1 MARFEDID
9 EAQFAARTLKKPAPL
24 AAQSAKYDARRGEIS
39 IRLNNGISA
48 AFPLDLIPEL
58 KAASTEDLRKIIVE
72 GLGYGLHVPAID
84 ADISIAQ
91 LFADHLGAT
100 GMLTRLKR
108 VRASQANGKRGGRPR
123 KTEAA

>member
-1 MARFEDID
+1 MARFEDVNAT
-9 EAQFAARTLKKPAPL
+9 ELAARTLKKPAPL
-24 AAQSAKYDARRGEIS
+24 AAKSAKYDARRHEVCIL
-39 IRLNNGISA
+39 LNNGISA

-58 KAASTEDLRKIIVE
+58 KGAAADDLRKIIVE
-72 GLGYGLHVPAID
+72 GRGYGLHFPAID
-84 ADISIAQ
+84 ADISVAR

-108 VRASQANGKRGGRPR
+108 VRASRANGKLGGRPK

>member
-9 EAQFAARTLKKPAPL
+9 EAQFTVLTVKKPEPL
-24 AAQSAKYDARRGEIS
+24 AALSAKYDTRRREIS

-58 KAASTEDLRKIIVE
+58 KTASTDDLRKIVVE
-72 GLGYGLHVPAID
+72 GRGYGLHVPAID

-108 VRASQANGKRGGRPR
+108 ARASRANGKRGGRPR

>member
-9 EAQFAARTLKKPAPL
+9 EAELAARTLKKPTPL
-24 AAQSAKYDARRGEIS
+24 AARSAKYDARRHEIC
-39 IRLNNGISA
+39 IRLNNDVSA

-58 KAASTEDLRKIIVE
+58 RAASADDLRKIVVE
-72 GLGYGLHVPAID
+72 GRGYGLHFPAID
-84 ADISIAQ
+84 ADISVAR

-108 VRASQANGKRGGRPR
+108 VRASRANGKLGGRPK

>member
-9 EAQFAARTLKKPAPL
+9 EAELAARTLKKPAPL
-24 AAQSAKYDARRGEIS
+24 AAKSAKFDTRRRELS
-39 IRLNNGISA
+39 IHLNNGITT

-58 KAASTEDLRKIIVE
+58 KSASADDLRKVIVE
-72 GLGYGLHVPAID
+72 GRGYGLHFPAID
-84 ADISIAQ
+84 ADISVAR

-108 VRASQANGKRGGRPR
+108 ARASQANGKRGGRPK

>member
-9 EAQFAARTLKKPAPL
+9 EAQFAARTLKKAAPL
-24 AAQSAKYDARRGEIS
+24 VAESAKFDARHHEIR

-58 KAASTEDLRKIIVE
+58 KMASADDLREVVVE
-72 GLGYGLHVPAID
+72 GRGYGLHFPAID

-108 VRASQANGKRGGRPR
+108 VKASRANGKLGGRPK
-123 KTEAA
+123 KTAA

>member
-1 MARFEDID
+1 MARFENINED
-9 EAQFAARTLKKPAPL
+9 EFAARTLKTQPTL
-24 AAQSAKYDARRGEIS
+24 AAQSAKYDARRNEIC

-48 AFPLDLIPEL
+48 AFPLDLMPEL
-58 KAASTEDLRKIIVE
+58 KAASSDDLRKIVVE
-72 GLGYGLHVPAID
+72 GRGYGLHFPAID
-84 ADISIAQ
+84 ADISVAQ

-108 VRASQANGKRGGRPR
+108 SRASRKNGKLGGRPK

>member
-1 MARFEDID
+1 MAKFEID
-9 EAQFAARTLKKPAPL
+9 ETQFAARTLKRPAPL
-24 AAQSAKYDARRGEIS
+24 AAQSAKFDVRHSEIR

-58 KAASTEDLRKIIVE
+58 KSASADDLRKIVVE
-72 GLGYGLHVPAID
+72 GRGYGLHFPTID
-84 ADISIAQ
+84 ADISVAR

-108 VRASQANGKRGGRPR
+108 AQASKANGKLGGRPK

>member
-9 EAQFAARTLKKPAPL
+9 EAQFTARTLKASAPL
-24 AAQSAKYDARRGEIS
+24 AAQSAKYDARLREIS

-58 KAASTEDLRKIIVE
+58 QGASAEDLCRIVVE
-72 GLGYGLHVPAID
+72 GRGYGLHFPAID

-108 VRASQANGKRGGRPR
+108 TRASQANGKRGGRP
-123 KTEAA
+123 KKNEAA

>member
-1 MARFEDID
+1 MVRFEDID
-9 EAQFAARTLKKPAPL
+9 EAEFAARTVKTPAPL
-24 AAQSAKYDARRGEIS
+24 AAQSAKYDARRGEVC

-48 AFPLDLIPEL
+48 AFPLALIPEL
-58 KAASTEDLRKIIVE
+58 TAAAPEDLRKIVVE
-72 GLGYGLHVPAID
+72 GRGYGLHVPAID
-84 ADISIAQ
+84 VDISVAQ

-108 VRASQANGKRGGRPR
+108 TRASRTNGKLGGRPK

>member
-9 EAQFAARTLKKPAPL
+9 EAQFAARTLKKAAPL
-24 AAQSAKYDARRGEIS
+24 AAQSAKYDARHHEIR
-39 IRLNNGISA
+39 IRLNNGVST

-58 KAASTEDLRKIIVE
+58 KAACAEDLREVVVE
-72 GLGYGLHVPAID
+72 GRGYGLHFPAID
-84 ADISIAQ
+84 ADISVAQ

-108 VRASQANGKRGGRPR
+108 ARASQANGKRGGRPR